1 MTRYLMVDG
10 SYGIYV
16 PKRFYDNVE
25 FSVWGLNKD
34 DFREL
39 NDPDNQHYWDAWDLL
54 LDQAKMVSDRGIEY
68 RLEMDDGDCF
78 VRKIGPVI
86 ED

>member
-25 FSVWGLNKD
+25 LEQWNINKD
-34 DFREL
+34 EYKDL
-39 NDPDNQHYWDAWDLL
+39 SSPDSEHYWDTWDELV
-54 LDQAKMVSDRGIEY
+54 DKAKFVTKDGTEY
-68 RLEMDDGDCF
+68 KLEMDDGDCF
-78 VRKIGPVI
+78 VVKV
-86 ED
+86 EK